1 VLGLPISVIEGFKG
15 TSDVRLAAEAG
26 EIDGACWGWD
36 SIKVTWA
43 KSVESGFVRPIVQA
57 TLEPQADLP
66 KVPVAIQQ
74 AKTKEG
80 QDLLRLAAQ
89 AYGPSA
95 IAYSVPP
102 GLPKERLLTLRNG
115 FMATMKDSEFLAEAR
130 KANLVVNP
138 LDGPTVAKT
147 VAELY
152 HVEPKVLDKF
162 RGIIDVT
169 PAQR

>member
-1 VLGLPISVIEGFKG
+1 
-15 TSDVRLAAEAG
+15 
-26 EIDGACWGWD
+26 
-36 SIKVTWA
+36 
-43 KSVESGFVRPIVQA
+43 
-57 TLEPQADLP
+57 
-66 KVPVAIQQ
+66 
-74 AKTKEG
+74 
-80 QDLLRLAAQ
+80 LLRLAAQ

-138 LDGPTVAKT
+138 LDGPAVAKT

-162 RGIIDVT
+162 REIIDVT